1 MKKDPYEVLK
11 IDKNSSVEEIVDAYY
26 KIMFDGKS
34 TYIEKDQ
41 AYRAFRMLL
50 DPNYQELL
58 NNIETKREAA

>member
-11 IDKNSSVEEIVDAYY
+11 IDKNSSVEEIGDAYY
-26 KIMFDGKS
+26 KIRFDGKS

-58 NNIETKREAA
+58 NNIETKKEAA